1 MQNFSN
7 PISMIKVPLFSVH
20 SFSRQF
26 SPSLSFER
34 LFQALQREDG
44 NETSR
49 ENSARVSSRRRHPSF
64 LRFLRKKKGQS
75 IARAWNFEIGHF
87 IRECSRMWEENDCYV
102 LPSPSTENSASL
114 PIGITSWKIDKT
126 HVHEARESKARK
138 GGCSSSASRRNPK
151 RQEITRSSRPS
162 SRREPSSL
170 ERLWNNAKSLSTL
183 ICQTIALVSSFPSLP
198 PSCGISRQGI
208 DSHSLPDS
216 FPFFS
221 FFFFFIPR
229 IIDRFF
235 RIYLPYKYNVVEE
248 LIDEIIGTRKVFL
261 FFKIDAFKIGRKHY
275 RTRFRLNKDCIN
287 LPQFRHLHRNQKNIY
302 IYISRSASFIGIFFL
317 PFFSPECVY
326 ARAC

>member
-1 MQNFSN
+1 
-7 PISMIKVPLFSVH
+7 MINRLDQDAKLFQPNIDDKSSPLGSLFLETII
-20 SFSRQF
+20 F
-26 SPSLSFER
+26 SLS
-34 LFQALQREDG
+34 LFRAIISSFATKKT
-44 NETSR
+44 ETRPVVKTRHAFPADVDIHRSF
-49 ENSARVSSRRRHPSF
+49 VSFVEKRR
-64 LRFLRKKKGQS
+64 GQS
-75 IARAWNFEIGHF
+75 IARAWNFEIGDF

-183 ICQTIALVSSFPSLP
+183 ICQTIASVSSFPSLP

-216 FPFFS
+216 FPFFF

-261 FFKIDAFKIGRKHY
+261 FCKIDAFKIGRKHY

-302 IYISRSASFIGIFFL
+302 IYFA
-317 PFFSPECVY
+317 
-326 ARAC
+326 